1 MTEDQDV
8 MPTQPSVDD
17 VHVPGNQMNDVTS
30 DRDSG
35 TVQPVVKLPDSE
47 SQKTMEPESSE
58 ALPTTANEGSTEVEE
73 DIFAVDPSLHIE
85 ASARH
90 DAIVDMLHSDELPPA
105 PEDHR
110 SPSPLAPEAELQHD
124 VALVLEP
131 APLLHRRDQ
140 HHNVVLE
147 ESHRLHKEKLLSF
160 TSAID
165 AVEESTQSVPS
176 QDHRSQHAALAGNS
190 EADVRK
196 VDQSVR
202 DSPLNETSELQPG
215 LPTPPRLESTQDP
228 SSSDPET
235 HDDGDDPLLLS
246 GRFDDSES
254 ITSPNP
260 LRAEVYVDV
269 PPLDRSLLPE
279 TGLDSEVEIEVL
291 QRVEPTTPLLSATSS
306 TDPTR
311 HHHGPVHRTS
321 YSSIRSEDNDI
332 SGSPAA
338 HTRSQCHYHKIR
350 FGRGVFSHVLLIPH
364 CSIGNEVSREK
375 VGARDMGRVTKE
387 EMLHKRDLNLGDTFT
402 HKMTSDVETLPENL
416 EHLVRQLVGAD
427 LLREGHIW
435 LLPLADVAPQSVI
448 SRSLEGADSLGDDDV
463 FHVRRGPS
471 QTPERKRKRGSSRA
485 RSTSSARSDVESP
498 ESVCKGTRSKSR
510 AGVVRKVSQID
521 EKEEEAPEMMA
532 YDVTKQ
538 SSNMAEESPGG
549 ASMPF
554 QHQGGDTIMGEVK
567 QDAIGEEDLTDKR
580 SDGDGEQIRSEKRS
594 SDEHEEEEEQCA
606 DGHANKKRIVERAD
620 GQGRDAIEVRPVQ
633 KTGWLSWLFGKR
645 S

>member
-1 MTEDQDV
+1 
-8 MPTQPSVDD
+8 MPTQPSVHD
-17 VHVPGNQMNDVTS
+17 VHVPENQVNDASS
-30 DRDSG
+30 DRDSE
-35 TVQPVVKLPDSE
+35 TVQPVTAVPDLGF
-47 SQKTMEPESSE
+47 QKTMEPESSE
-58 ALPTTANEGSTEVEE
+58 ALPTTATEGPTEVEE
-73 DIFAVDPSLHIE
+73 DIFAVDPSPLTE
-85 ASARH
+85 APARH
-90 DAIVDMLHSDELPPA
+90 EAIVDMLHSDELPPA

-110 SPSPLAPEAELQHD
+110 SPSPLAPEAEIQHD
-124 VALVLEP
+124 VALVMEP

-140 HHNVVLE
+140 HHNIVLE
-147 ESHRLHKEKLLSF
+147 ESHRIHEEKLLSF

-165 AVEESTQSVPS
+165 AVEESAQSVPS
-176 QDHRSQHAALAGNS
+176 HDHRSQNATLPENF
-190 EADVRK
+190 EADVRE
-196 VDQSVR
+196 VNQPVR
-202 DSPLNETSELQPG
+202 ASPLNETSELQPS
-215 LPTPPRLESTQDP
+215 LSTPPRLDSTQDP
-228 SSSDPET
+228 SLLHPET

-246 GRFDDSES
+246 GHFNDSES

-260 LRAEVYVDV
+260 LRTEVYVDV
-269 PPLDRSLLPE
+269 PPLDRSHLPE
-279 TGLDSEVEIEVL
+279 TGLNSEVQIEVQ
-291 QRVEPTTPLLSATSS
+291 QRVEPTTPLLSTTSS

-350 FGRGVFSHVLLIPH
+350 FGRGVYSHVLLIPH
-364 CSIGNEVSREK
+364 CSIGNEVAREK

-402 HKMTSDVETLPENL
+402 HKVTSDVETLPDNL

-463 FHVRRGPS
+463 FHVRREPS

-485 RSTSSARSDVESP
+485 RSTSTARSDVESP
-498 ESVCKGTRSKSR
+498 ESVTKGTRSRSR

-521 EKEEEAPEMMA
+521 EKEEEAPEMVA
-532 YDVTKQ
+532 NDVTKQ
-538 SSNMAEESPGG
+538 SSNMAEELPGE

-554 QHQGGDTIMGEVK
+554 QHQGGDTVMGEVK
-567 QDAIGEEDLTDKR
+567 QDAMGKEELFDKGG
-580 SDGDGEQIRSEKRS
+580 DGDSEQIRSEKRS
-594 SDEHEEEEEQCA
+594 IDEHDEEEEKST
-606 DGHANKKRIVERAD
+606 DGHASKKRIVERGD
-620 GQGRDAIEVRPVQ
+620 GGGRDAIEVRPVQ
-633 KTGWLSWLFGKR
+633 KAGWLSWLFGKR